1 MRREWSVGAATQ
13 GARGRIAAHERELR
27 RMRGRGGLHCITC
40 VVHWTRA
47 VENPRRTEDLVRI
60 RNADWIGDPYD
71 TQSGTF
77 VFHR

>member
-13 GARGRIAAHERELR
+13 GARGRIVAHERELR

-47 VENPRRTEDLVRI
+47 VCGLPDFDLRLM
-60 RNADWIGDPYD
+60 ALL
-71 TQSGTF
+71 SGATYL
-77 VFHR
+77 VMR